1 MMTTTDA
8 NPDLAFKCLELCQ
21 LLASQGQGFFL
32 TVNVGSTFSFS
43 LDSRKKDASMETHAV
58 QLKIV
63 EKKKLTPS
71 QKRRNLLRREKYLK
85 KRSLRTIN
93 REGKEKLLQEKLR
106 RPRQM
111 KMAGESAR
119 LAHTA
124 PLWGLTGACPSSS
137 VSANQL

>member
-1 MMTTTDA
+1 MATMEDA

-71 QKRRNLLRREKYLK
+71 QKRRNLLRREKFLRK
-85 KRSLRTIN
+85 KSLRTIN
-93 REGKEKLLQEKLR
+93 GKGKEKLRK
-106 RPRQM
+106 PRQM